1 MEPNPMSGPTT
12 ALKSFGLRGQAHLLA
27 LHRSH
32 RVRLGALIFGIL
44 LTIYTLLGFFA
55 VPAFLH
61 HWVDTRA
68 SALIGRPVSVG
79 ALRFNPFNLKLDA
92 DQLHIAEADGRTPF
106 FDIEQL
112 TVNGSWSSLF

>member
-1 MEPNPMSGPTT
+1 M
-12 ALKSFGLRGQAHLLA
+12 A

-32 RVRLGALIFGIL
+32 RARRVALVFGIL
-44 LTIYTLLGFFA
+44 LVIYALLGFFA

-79 ALRFNPFNLKLDA
+79 ALRFNPFNLRLDA
-92 DQLHIAEADGRTPF
+92 DQLHVGEADGRTPF
-106 FDIEQL
+106 VDIEQL
-112 TVNGSWSSLF
+112 TVNGSWTSLFRLAPVLD